1 MNALS
6 FSSVSVSGVTEVSA
20 ESKDHEKKIEL
31 NLTANEQSLMMS
43 DDIIQCLFSAIENWE
58 LMREKASTSNLPVSK
73 IIHNIVL
80 VKSRFFLPYRCLRF
94 VTMH

>member
-31 NLTANEQSLMMS
+31 NLTASEQSLMMS
-43 DDIIQCLFSAIENWE
+43 DDIIQCLFSAVENWE

-73 IIHNIVL
+73 IIHIVL
-80 VKSRFFLPYRCLRF
+80 VKSCFFLPYRCLRF